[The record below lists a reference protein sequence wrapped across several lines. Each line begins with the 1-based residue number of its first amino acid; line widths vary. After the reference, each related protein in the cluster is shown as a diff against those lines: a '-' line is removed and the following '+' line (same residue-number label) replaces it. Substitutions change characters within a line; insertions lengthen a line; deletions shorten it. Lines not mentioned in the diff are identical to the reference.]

1 MVFTPT
7 LLTFYEFLNNTIE
20 TFIHFSKHLVDLI
33 INIGLA
39 FLENRFGKLR
49 EYEIIDRM
57 VNDTYICHGPVPVV
71 ENKYSLRIDT
81 YLLKVIVLDCSV
93 D

>member
-39 FLENRFGKLR
+39 FLENHFGKLR
-49 EYEIIDRM
+49 EYKLIDR
-57 VNDTYICHGPVPVV
+57 
-71 ENKYSLRIDT
+71 
-81 YLLKVIVLDCSV
+81 
-93 D
+93 